1 MTILQG
7 LGLPYSETAAGEITN
22 QVRVIIENRSGRD
35 AVYKI
40 EIAGS
45 RPAHFARRPE
55 AISLPAGQTAKTPV
69 AIVVPAAAFQRGIC
83 DIQLRVSDDKT
94 FQQDIACRLLGPV
107 RRAAD
112 ANSK

>member
-1 MTILQG
+1 M
-7 LGLPYSETAAGEITN
+7 
-22 QVRVIIENRSGRD
+22 IIENRSGRD

-45 RPAHFARRPE
+45 AQAHFARQPE
-55 AISLPAGQTAKTPV
+55 AISLAAGQAAKTPL
-69 AIVVPAAAFQRGIC
+69 AIVAPAAAFERGIY

-107 RRAAD
+107 RRAA
-112 ANSK
+112 ANPSGNCEMSEYR